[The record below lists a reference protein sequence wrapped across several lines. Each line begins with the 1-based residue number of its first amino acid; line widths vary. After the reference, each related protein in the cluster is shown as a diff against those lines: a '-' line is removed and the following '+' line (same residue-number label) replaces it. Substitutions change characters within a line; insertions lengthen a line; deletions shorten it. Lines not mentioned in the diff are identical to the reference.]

1 MKGLISRHDDHPA
14 LVHPW
19 RDDDAIGY
27 AELEELVEHLARQLA
42 GIGLRPDERLAM
54 VFPNSPEFVVAF
66 LAAIRRGAA
75 TAPLNPQYTPHEF
88 TEYLT
93 DIKPR
98 AILYLDEPVRAAHEA
113 AAGLEIEEWC
123 LAADPTHRM
132 RLRPEGDGP
141 SFEPLPEEDAVALL
155 LHTSGTTGKPKGV
168 PLRQSNLLH
177 SATTVAESYELGPHD
192 VSYCVMP
199 LFHVHGLV
207 ASTLATLHSGGTVV
221 VPPKF
226 SASRFWS
233 DVQTH
238 GATWYSAVPT
248 IHHVLAAEGIPPKH
262 GLRFARSCSSPL
274 PVPLQRDLEGQLGIP
289 LLQAYGMSE
298 AAHQMASNPLPPK
311 ESRAGTVG
319 LATGA
324 EVAALDRDWK
334 QVPAG
339 EEGEIAIRG
348 PSVIDAY
355 LDNKEANASQ
365 FRDGWFRTGDSGS
378 VSADGYIE
386 LHGRLKE
393 LINRGGEKISPYEVE
408 DVLLTH
414 PGVAEAVVFA
424 APDAK
429 YGEQVAAAVVPGDGE
444 LSADDLRAY
453 CGEQLAGFKVPAQV
467 SIVHEIPKGPTG
479 KVQRRLLAEQ
489 LSK

>member
-1 MKGLISRHDDHPA
+1 LNGLISRSDDHPA
-14 LVHPW
+14 LVDP
-19 RDDDAIGY
+19 RRAEDAIRY
-27 AELEELVEHLARQLA
+27 AELEGLVVRLARQLA
-42 GIGLRPDERLAM
+42 AVGLLPGKRLAM
-54 VFPNSPEFVVAF
+54 VIPNSPEFVVAF
-66 LAAIRRGAA
+66 LAAIRCGAA

-93 DIKPR
+93 DIRPR
-98 AILYLDEPVRAAHEA
+98 AILYLDESMPAAHEA
-113 AAGLEIEEWC
+113 AVDLGIQEWH
-123 LAADPTHRM
+123 LAADPTDRI
-132 RLRPEGDGP
+132 RLREADKP
-141 SFEPLPEEDAVALL
+141 SSAALPEEDAVALL

-177 SATTVAESYELGPHD
+177 AAATVADSYELGARD

-207 ASTLATLHSGGTVV
+207 ASTLATLHTGGTVV

-248 IHHVLAAEGIPPKH
+248 IHHVLSAEGVPDKH

-274 PVPLQRDLEGQLGIP
+274 PVPLQHDLEAQLGVP

-319 LATGA
+319 LATG
-324 EVAALDRDWK
+324 VDIAALDRDWN
-334 QVPAG
+334 QVAAG
-339 EEGEIAIRG
+339 EEGEIAVRG

-355 LDNKEANASQ
+355 LDNEEANASQ

-429 YGEQVAAAVVPGDGE
+429 YGEQVAAAVVPGDGG
-444 LSADDLRAY
+444 LSADDVRAH
-453 CGEQLAGFKVPAQV
+453 CGEQLAGFKVPVQV
-467 SIVHEIPKGPTG
+467 SIVDEIPKGPTG
-479 KVQRRLLAEQ
+479 KVQRRLLAEL

>member
-1 MKGLISRHDDHPA
+1 
-14 LVHPW
+14 
-19 RDDDAIGY
+19 
-27 AELEELVEHLARQLA
+27 
-42 GIGLRPDERLAM
+42 M

-88 TEYLT
+88 NEYLT

-177 SATTVAESYELGPHD
+177 SATTVAESYELGPQD

-207 ASTLATLHSGGTVV
+207 ASTLATLRSGGTVV

-233 DVQTH
+233 DVETH

>member
-1 MKGLISRHDDHPA
+1 
-14 LVHPW
+14 
-19 RDDDAIGY
+19 
-27 AELEELVEHLARQLA
+27 
-42 GIGLRPDERLAM
+42 M
-54 VFPNSPEFVVAF
+54 VIPNAPEFVVAF
-66 LAAIRRGAA
+66 LAAIRCGAA

-88 TEYLT
+88 TDYLT
-93 DIKPR
+93 DIQPR
-98 AILYLDEPVRAAHEA
+98 AILYLDESVPAAHA
-113 AAGLEIEEWC
+113 AATDLGIEEWH
-123 LAADPTHRM
+123 LTPDQAH
-132 RLRPEGDGP
+132 RLRLREATGR
-141 SFEPLPEEDAVALL
+141 SSEPLPEEDAVALL

-168 PLRQSNLLH
+168 PLHQSNLLH
-177 SATTVAESYELGPHD
+177 AAATVAESYELGPQD

-221 VPPKF
+221 VPPRF
-226 SASRFWS
+226 SASRFWD

-238 GATWYSAVPT
+238 AATWYSACRRFITSSLPR
-248 IHHVLAAEGIPPKH
+248 AIPSQH

-274 PVPLQRDLEGQLGIP
+274 PVPLQRDLEEQLGVP

-319 LATGA
+319 MATGV
-324 EVAALDRDWK
+324 EVAVLDPDWN

-339 EEGEIAIRG
+339 EEGEIAVRG

-355 LDNKEANASQ
+355 LDNEEANASQ

-414 PGVAEAVVFA
+414 PSVAEAVVFA

-429 YGEQVAAAVVPGDGE
+429 YGEQVAAAVVASDAADRRRRPG
-444 LSADDLRAY
+444 ALRRA
-453 CGEQLAGFKVPAQV
+453 A
-467 SIVHEIPKGPTG
+467 
-479 KVQRRLLAEQ
+479 RRLQGPGAGIDRR
-489 LSK
+489 

>member
-1 MKGLISRHDDHPA
+1 LKGLISRNDDHPA

-19 RDDDAIGY
+19 REEDAIRY
-27 AELEELVEHLARQLA
+27 AELEELVERLARQLV
-42 GIGLRPDERLAM
+42 GVGLLPGERLAM
-54 VFPNSPEFVVAF
+54 VIPNGPEFVVAF
-66 LAAIRRGAA
+66 LAAIRCGAA
-75 TAPLNPQYTPHEF
+75 TAPLNPKYTAHEF
-88 TEYLT
+88 TDYLA
-93 DIKPR
+93 DIRPR
-98 AILYLDEPVRAAHEA
+98 AVLYLDEPVSAAHEA
-113 AAGLEIEEWC
+113 AVGLGIEEWH

-132 RLRPEGDGP
+132 RLREAGGP
-141 SFEPLPEEDAVALL
+141 SSEPLPEEDAVALL

-168 PLRQSNLLH
+168 PLHQSNLLH
-177 SATTVAESYELGPHD
+177 AAATVAESYELGPQD

-207 ASTLATLHSGGTVV
+207 ASTLATLHSGGSVV
-221 VPPKF
+221 VPAKF

-248 IHHVLAAEGIPPKH
+248 IHHVLAAEGIPSKH

-274 PVPLQRDLEGQLGIP
+274 PVPLQRELEEQLSVP

-311 ESRAGTVG
+311 ERRAGTVG
-319 LATGA
+319 LATGVD
-324 EVAALDRDWK
+324 VAVLDPDWN

-339 EEGEIAIRG
+339 REGEIAVRG

-355 LDNKEANASQ
+355 LDNEEANASQ

-414 PGVAEAVVFA
+414 PSVAEAVVFA

-429 YGEQVAAAVVPGDGE
+429 YGEQVAAAVVASDGE
-444 LSADDLRAY
+444 LSADDVRAH
-453 CGEQLAGFKVPAQV
+453 CAEQLAGFKVPAQV
-467 SIVHEIPKGPTG
+467 SIVDEIPKGPTG
-479 KVQRRLLAEQ
+479 KVQRRLIPEQ

>member
-1 MKGLISRHDDHPA
+1 LKGLISRNDDHPA

-19 RDDDAIGY
+19 REESPIRY
-27 AELEELVEHLARQLA
+27 AELEELVERLARQLA
-42 GIGLRPDERLAM
+42 GDGLLPGERLAM
-54 VFPNSPEFVVAF
+54 VIPNGPEFVAAF
-66 LAAIRRGAA
+66 LAAIRCGAA
-75 TAPLNPQYTPHEF
+75 TAPLNPQYTAHEF
-88 TEYLT
+88 TDYLT
-93 DIKPR
+93 DIRPR
-98 AILYLDEPVRAAHEA
+98 AMLYLDEPVAAAHEA
-113 AAGLEIEEWC
+113 AAGLGIEEWH
-123 LAADPTHRM
+123 LVADPTHRM
-132 RLRPEGDGP
+132 RLREGGQ
-141 SFEPLPEEDAVALL
+141 SSEPLPEEDAVALL

-168 PLRQSNLLH
+168 PLHQSNLLH
-177 SATTVAESYELGPHD
+177 AAATVAESYELGPQD

-248 IHHVLAAEGIPPKH
+248 IHHVLAAEGTPSKH

-274 PVPLQRDLEGQLGIP
+274 PVPLQRDLEAQLGVP

-319 LATGA
+319 LATGVD
-324 EVAALDRDWK
+324 VAVLDPDWN

-339 EEGEIAIRG
+339 QEGEIAVRG
-348 PSVIDAY
+348 PSVIEGY
-355 LDNKEANASQ
+355 LDNEEANVTQ

-429 YGEQVAAAVVPGDGE
+429 YGEQVAAAVVPGDSE
-444 LSADDLRAY
+444 LSADDVRAH
-453 CGEQLAGFKVPAQV
+453 CGEQLAGFKVPSQV
-467 SIVHEIPKGPTG
+467 SIVDEIPKGSTG
-479 KVQRRLLAEQ
+479 KVQRRLLAEL